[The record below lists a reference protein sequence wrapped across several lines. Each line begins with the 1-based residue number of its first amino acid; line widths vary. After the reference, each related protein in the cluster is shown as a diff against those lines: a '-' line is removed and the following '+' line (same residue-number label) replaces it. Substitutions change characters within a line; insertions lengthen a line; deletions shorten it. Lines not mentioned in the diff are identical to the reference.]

1 MNNLYKINTP
11 LKDYF
16 LKAKSENYLK
26 TRKDIADYYNI
37 SFSIVNNTLNGKT
50 LNPSRKVI
58 ECLSN
63 NLNRSPELI
72 LTDIYSHSFAEPCN
86 DYVKTVALSLY
97 YNFGYSLFF
106 DSHNFFECGS
116 LIIPYS
122 NRIIPYFAKIRR
134 NGPELKY
141 TAILDWK
148 IVRNQICYL
157 FNNMKDYEF
166 DKNDP
171 TKPFNN
177 WSSFMLAIS
186 SVLYTLLNLD
196 CMSDF
201 KKIIVVFYPEFPD
214 DIYVYN
220 QLRDN
225 PLDTSLQIL
234 PLLYE
239 DNAEYSI
246 HDIDQI

>member
-1 MNNLYKINTP
+1 MGDIFTNNP
-11 LKDYF
+11 LRDYF
-16 LKAKSENYLK
+16 LKAKSENDLK

-72 LTDIYSHSFAEPCN
+72 LTDIYAHSFAEPCN

-141 TAILDWK
+141 TLVLDWCNISK
-148 IVRNQICYL
+148 G
-157 FNNMKDYEF
+157 FSKA
-166 DKNDP
+166 
-171 TKPFNN
+171 
-177 WSSFMLAIS
+177 FM
-186 SVLYTLLNLD
+186 D
-196 CMSDF
+196 SDF
-201 KKIIVVFYPEFPD
+201 VSNTMELINPFYNSFYFSIISGLFAVLKLKSMADIKRVFIVFPTD
-214 DIYVYN
+214 EAVHYKCIRELLYDYQGGI
-220 QLRDN
+220 
-225 PLDTSLQIL
+225 T
-234 PLLYE
+234 PLLYDE
-239 DNAEYSI
+239 NAEYSI
-246 HDIDQI
+246 RDVDI